1 MVGSEVVM
9 NNYSLTTYSYVAYYL
24 LWTGSLYRLVLFRS
38 SNGYGLLVVHIGE
51 TVYIYI
57 VYYLP
62 TTHRLVVYTDLCYSG
77 VVVVY
82 MGETVYVY
90 ISEYMAG
97 SYCYLCEGL
106 LQKTFSMVCWYM
118 MKNDNCALE
127 TSIAAG
133 YASFFRKSF
142 TWKRWKRNRK
152 RNRKRWKRW
161 GHKNCYIWCWKR
173 VKSCNYGHGCTIKKH
188 REYHLLHK

>member
-1 MVGSEVVM
+1 M
-9 NNYSLTTYSYVAYYL
+9 
-24 LWTGSLYRLVLFRS
+24 
-38 SNGYGLLVVHIGE
+38 
-51 TVYIYI
+51 YIYI

-106 LQKTFSMVCWYM
+106 LQKTFSMHTNIITTPLTYISDVGF
-118 MKNDNCALE
+118 L
-127 TSIAAG
+127 
-133 YASFFRKSF
+133 RKSF

-152 RNRKRWKRW
+152 RWKRWKRR
-161 GHKNCYIWCWKR
+161 NYYIWCWKR
-173 VKSCNYGHGCTIKKH
+173 WKRCNHGHGCTIKKH
-188 REYHLLHK
+188 RDSPGVSFLVFFGSSSDSLGFPRDSPGALLLFFGLLGILSFSESRRLLLQLWM

>member
-24 LWTGSLYRLVLFRS
+24 PWTGSLYRLVLFRS

-106 LQKTFSMVCWYM
+106 LQKTFSMYTNIITTPLTYISDVGF
-118 MKNDNCALE
+118 L
-127 TSIAAG
+127 
-133 YASFFRKSF
+133 RKSF

-173 VKSCNYGHGCTIKKH
+173 VKSCNYGHGCRIKKH
-188 REYHLLHK
+188 RNT